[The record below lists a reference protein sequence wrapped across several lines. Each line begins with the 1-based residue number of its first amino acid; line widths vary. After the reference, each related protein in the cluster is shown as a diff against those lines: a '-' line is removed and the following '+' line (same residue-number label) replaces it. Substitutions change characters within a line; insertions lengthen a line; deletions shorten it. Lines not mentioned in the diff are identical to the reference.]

1 MVRTTIHPIVYW
13 MSPQEP
19 YESVEQVVTMA
30 HGLAPV
36 TPGFTPAVALPV
48 CYGQY
53 LQGEME
59 NPQFRLMS
67 DELSP
72 TSFEGLAALR
82 GEIEA
87 QGINCWGWSVPRG
100 NTGDNYSEGYKHGQC
115 ASQFPH
121 GFLLN
126 TEWGWNGFWTTPTDP
141 GSWDQFASGFW
152 DAIRDSGMSQRLG
165 GSAARIGA
173 TFVVDIQSDGVTTGS
188 MLQAS
193 TVEFDRA
200 VMDAV
205 GFLMAETYGP
215 DADGSLDPAKDIPWL
230 SDYAVRQGF
239 SGSTAKRVVGIMAPH
254 TDNSMVQQLSD
265 WDTTAKYGGQV
276 WTLSEAARA
285 YGIGPQ
291 FPPGVPHVEVPIYDP
306 NRFFPDKE

>member
-1 MVRTTIHPIVYW
+1 

-19 YESVEQVVTMA
+19 YESVEQIVSMA

-36 TPGFTPAVALPV
+36 TPGFTPSVALPV

-59 NPQFRLMS
+59 NPQYRLMS
-67 DELSP
+67 DALSP
-72 TSFEGLAALR
+72 TSFEGIAEVRAQ
-82 GEIEA
+82 IES

-126 TEWGWNGFWTTPTDP
+126 TEWGWDGFWTTPQDP
-141 GSWDQFASGFW
+141 ASWSAFASGFW

-165 GSAARIGA
+165 GSAARVGA
-173 TFVVDIQSDGVTTGS
+173 TFVVNVQADGSLGA
-188 MLQAS
+188 MMNAS
-193 TVEFDRA
+193 TKEFDQV

-205 GFLMAETYGP
+205 GFLTAETYGP
-215 DADGSLDPAKDIPWL
+215 LEDGGLDPAKDIPWL
-230 SDYAVRQGF
+230 MDYAEQSGF
-239 SGSTAKRVVGIMAPH
+239 SGTTAKKVVGIMAPH
-254 TDNSMVQQLSD
+254 TDNSMPTQLSD

-276 WTLSEAARA
+276 WTLQEAARA

-291 FPPGVPHVEVPIYDP
+291 FPPGVPHVEVPIYDLS
-306 NRFFPDKE
+306 RFHT